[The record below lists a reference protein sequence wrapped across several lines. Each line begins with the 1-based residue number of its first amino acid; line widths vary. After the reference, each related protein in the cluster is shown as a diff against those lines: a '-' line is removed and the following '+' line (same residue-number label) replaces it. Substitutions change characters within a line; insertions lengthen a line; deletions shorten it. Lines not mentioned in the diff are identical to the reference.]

1 MPRRLADGHPIHQV
15 SSDRAFLHVDTV
27 LLKRMNVLV
36 FIEHAPVPVEYPIWA
51 AGLDWRWQAV
61 RGDGWLAGYFSRSST
76 CWPGTPDERV
86 SRPVIGRSWS
96 AVRKL
101 RVSVNERGA
110 VVGAD
115 AGADVTLA
123 DDESGI
129 GYDRRRVMTREDDIA
144 ARERSDPAVS
154 SGGQD
159 DFDALVAPDAVD
171 PGVAQGQ
178 VPGPAGGRGM
188 LGELRIAVADSHIV
202 ALYLTAGQNAGAFA
216 CAVTGTHGG
225 QLTGCPITGRAMTFR
240 GVPDGRPQGGLLTG
254 RRVAAASSGLR
265 TQPGLGPQL

>member
-144 ARERSDPAVS
+144 ARERSGPAVS
-154 SGGQD
+154 SGGLD
-159 DFDALVAPDAVD
+159 AFDALVAPDAVD
-171 PGVAQGQ
+171 PGVAQGAGDGTGRRPPHARRAAHGRRRPAHRGA
-178 VPGPAGGRGM
+178 VP
-188 LGELRIAVADSHIV
+188 DSRPERRRV
-202 ALYLTAGQNAGAFA
+202 R

-225 QLTGCPITGRAMTFR
+225 ELMRCPITGRAMTFR
-240 GVPDGRPQGGLLTG
+240 GVPAGRPQDGLLTG

-265 TQPGLGPQL
+265 PQPGLGPQL